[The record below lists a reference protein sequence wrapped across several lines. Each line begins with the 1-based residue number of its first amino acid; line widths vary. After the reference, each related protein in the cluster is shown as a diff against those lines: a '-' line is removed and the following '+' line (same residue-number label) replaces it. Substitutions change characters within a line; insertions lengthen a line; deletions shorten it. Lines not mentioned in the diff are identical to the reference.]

1 MTAGPP
7 EEGVAQEKQ
16 TVITALCP
24 ASHLYHCLTY
34 STLHSLA
41 GLQDNTNGE
50 KSQTVITA
58 LCPAIICTSFYS
70 DHFEIYA
77 VLWLNV
83 KTHLTCRHS
92 SGFAVPGHYI
102 KVWIAVKTRIGAL
115 YLLKQTLML
124 AHNVCFHVCATDGI
138 SQAVGTAQH
147 TGRAKKK

>member
-1 MTAGPP
+1 MTAGPAK
-7 EEGVAQEKQ
+7 EGVAQEKQ

-24 ASHLYHCLTY
+24 ASHSYHCLTY
-34 STLHSLA
+34 STLHSLV

-58 LCPAIICTSFYS
+58 LCPALLCTSFYS
-70 DHFEIYA
+70 DQFEIYA

-102 KVWIAVKTRIGAL
+102 KVWIAVKT
-115 YLLKQTLML
+115 K
-124 AHNVCFHVCATDGI
+124 
-138 SQAVGTAQH
+138 
-147 TGRAKKK
+147 